1 MNKTN
6 IDAMTTIS
14 WIEYHWYV
22 VSLCRPKCLWA
33 AGTSFINMVHNCIS
47 YTRRIEQVCSWMCQ
61 NIDCYT
67 VQTFIH
73 VGKALIHVD
82 LRGFKKLCHLN
93 KHSITRN
100 AYKNKLF
107 LRVAYFER
115 HEMKSMW
122 FTEIFHFRSFSMK
135 SCSCNHSKK
144 GKKTHNLSNF
154 GVNKVF
160 FKEIIKLIKSDK
172 KFVTKDYDFK

>member
-33 AGTSFINMVHNCIS
+33 AGTSFINMVHNNCIS
-47 YTRRIEQVCSWMCQ
+47 HTRRIEQVCSWMCQ

-73 VGKALIHVD
+73 VGKALIRVN

-93 KHSITRN
+93 KHTQLQGMLIKINYFSGWHILKDMKWSLRDSLKYFILGLSLWRAAAVITV
-100 AYKNKLF
+100 KK
-107 LRVAYFER
+107 ER
-115 HEMKSMW
+115 K
-122 FTEIFHFRSFSMK
+122 
-135 SCSCNHSKK
+135 
-144 GKKTHNLSNF
+144 HNLS
-154 GVNKVF
+154 
-160 FKEIIKLIKSDK
+160 KLWSQ
-172 KFVTKDYDFK
+172 